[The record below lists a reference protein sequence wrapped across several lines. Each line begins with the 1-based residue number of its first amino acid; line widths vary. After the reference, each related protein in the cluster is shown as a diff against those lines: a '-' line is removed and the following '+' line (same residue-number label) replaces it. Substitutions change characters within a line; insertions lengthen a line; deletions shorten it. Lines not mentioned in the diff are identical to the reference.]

1 MPPAESAASDSAAAR
16 REPGLASVARASFEQ
31 SPVALFLLSADGV
44 VRAANP
50 AASRLVSDGQP
61 SPIGQPLWDLV
72 EALGSTAGAE
82 WIRGAVAAA
91 LAANATAANATG
103 PPLEHDIDFGGQDR
117 TINWSVHSARDA
129 GDGIVAVAVARD
141 VTVNRN
147 ARAGVELVGRLAL
160 ALHQTE
166 SLEAALS
173 ECLKTICEAA
183 GGVLGE
189 AWLPVVPAATNVR
202 LARTGVWAH
211 PDHHLQSFVAQGSG
225 FEFAAG
231 EGLPGMAWERR
242 KVIWANPL
250 TGTEDFTRVPLA
262 RIAGL
267 HAALAIPLL
276 VHGVP
281 VAVISC
287 YLENAPVQATRPLR
301 VAQVVSAE
309 FAPLLEQRRA
319 SEARREIE
327 AQLAGTIA
335 IALEAIISIDDN
347 RRITL
352 FNWGAERIFGYTAEE
367 ALGQSLDMLL
377 PEEVRAR
384 HAAMITQFS
393 RSAETAR
400 RLGER
405 SAIVGRRKNGDVF
418 PAEASICR
426 YMTGNR
432 WTFTVMLR
440 DTTGHR
446 RAEENLRFLAEVGT
460 VIADLM
466 NDPSALQRAAE
477 RAVPMLGDSC
487 IIDLVEGA
495 QILTGAVAARDASSA
510 AGIRADRDANPPRW
524 DVVTPVIEALRDRRP
539 VLWVDGTRTVCTP
552 GAPVPDHP
560 EEVAAPNGGSLLV
573 VPLEAHGQ
581 MVGTAT
587 FVMEPGGRTHDPSSV
602 ALAEAFGVRLALA
615 VDSAALYQ
623 RTRGAISARDEALAV
638 VSHDLRNPLTA
649 IALCAAALRES
660 PPPSTFV
667 MADLLATIA
676 ESATLMKRII
686 QDLLDVA
693 SIDAGRLSLERRL
706 QPLVPVIERA
716 CGMFREAAADAGVG
730 LELDRR
736 GLDQLPEAYIDA
748 ERILQVLASLLN
760 NALKFTKSGG
770 FTTVSVARHADRITV
785 MVRDTGA
792 GIAPADLPNVFE
804 RFWHERRN
812 ARIHSTGLGLA
823 IARGIVEAHGGRI
836 AVRSELGHGSTF
848 LFDVPVPY
856 ADPSRSASGR
866 VPVAAPGP

>member
-1 MPPAESAASDSAAAR
+1 MPPAESAASDSVEAR
-16 REPGLASVARASFEQ
+16 HEPGLASVARASFEQ

-50 AASRLVSDGQP
+50 AASRLVADGPSSPVGQP
-61 SPIGQPLWDLV
+61 VWDLV
-72 EALGSTAGAE
+72 EALGSTAGAQ

-91 LAANATAANATG
+91 IAANATAANATG
-103 PPLEHDIDFGGQDR
+103 APLEHDIDFGGQDR

-141 VTVNRN
+141 VTANRN

-166 SLEAALS
+166 SLEDALC

-189 AWLPVVPAATNVR
+189 AWLPVVPAVTDVR
-202 LARTGVWAH
+202 LTRGGVWAR
-211 PDHHLQSFVAQGSG
+211 PDDHLQSFVAQGSG
-225 FEFAAG
+225 FEFAPG

-242 KVIWANPL
+242 EVIWANPL

-287 YLENAPVQATRPLR
+287 YFENAPVQAARPLR

-309 FAPLLEQRRA
+309 FAPLLEQKRA

-335 IALEAIISIDDN
+335 IALEAIISIDED

-377 PEEVRAR
+377 PEEFRER
-384 HAAMITQFS
+384 HVAMIASFS

-426 YMTGNR
+426 FMTGNR

-440 DTTGHR
+440 DITGHQ

-460 VIADLM
+460 LLADLM
-466 NDPSALQRAAE
+466 HDQSALQRAAE

-487 IIDLVEGA
+487 IIDLVEGD
-495 QILTGAVAARDASSA
+495 QILTGAVAARDESSA
-510 AGIRADRDANPPRW
+510 AAIRADRDANPPRW
-524 DVVTPVIEALRDRRP
+524 DVATPAIEALRDRRP
-539 VLWVDGTRTVCTP
+539 ILWIDGRQTVFTP
-552 GAPVPDHP
+552 GASFQDHP
-560 EEVAAPNGGSLLV
+560 AEAAAPNGGSLLV

-581 MVGTAT
+581 VVGAAT
-587 FVMEPGGRTHDPSSV
+587 FVMGRGGRTHDHSYV

-615 VDSAALYQ
+615 VDGAALYQ
-623 RTRGAISARDEALAV
+623 RAKRAIGARDEALAV

-649 IALCAAALRES
+649 IGLCVAALRES
-660 PPPSTFV
+660 PAPSTFV
-667 MADLLATIA
+667 MADLLATVA

-693 SIDAGRLSLERRL
+693 SIDAGRLSLNRRL
-706 QPLVPVIERA
+706 QPLVPVVERA
-716 CGMFREAAADAGVG
+716 CGMFREAAADAGVA

-748 ERILQVLASLLN
+748 ERILQALASLLN

-770 FTTVSVARHADRITV
+770 STTVSVVRHADRITV

-792 GIAPADLPNVFE
+792 GIAAADLPNVFD
-804 RFWHERRN
+804 RFWHERRS

-836 AVRSELGHGSTF
+836 AVRSELGRGSTF
-848 LFDVPVPY
+848 LFDVPVRSAERSP
-856 ADPSRSASGR
+856 SASGR
-866 VPVAAPGP
+866 GPVAAPGQ